1 MTTKRSRGATLVA
14 AGVLAFSGLVTL
26 GVGVGN
32 ADTIQTEGNYPTREA
47 CQNAGPG
54 VKATTPGSWNNF
66 WCVPD
71 RNVNGNWKLVLSN

>member
-1 MTTKRSRGATLVA
+1 MDIKRFAAASLLAMT
-14 AGVLAFSGLVTL
+14 GLLTI
-26 GVGVGN
+26 GVGVSG
-32 ADTIQTEGNYPTREA
+32 AETIQTEGNYPTREA

>member
-1 MTTKRSRGATLVA
+1 MDMKRFAA
-14 AGVLAFSGLVTL
+14 AGLLALAGLLTI
-26 GVGVGN
+26 GVGVSN

-71 RNVNGNWKLVLSN
+71 RAAAGNWKLVLSN